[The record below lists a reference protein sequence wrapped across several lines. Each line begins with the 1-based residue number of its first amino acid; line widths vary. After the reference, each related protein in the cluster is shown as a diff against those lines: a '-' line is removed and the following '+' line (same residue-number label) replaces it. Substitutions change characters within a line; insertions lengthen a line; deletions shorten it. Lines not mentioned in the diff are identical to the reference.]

1 MKWNK
6 IVIRKIL
13 GASSSI
19 IVYVNYNLET
29 PSIQITGISK
39 NMKLSYI
46 SFCSDPNN
54 GNCKKKPIETI
65 YQGSSYYRNIR
76 VCNSLNT
83 DILVV
88 QVFNN
93 KYYE

>member
-6 IVIRKIL
+6 IVIRTIL

-29 PSIQITGISK
+29 PSIQINGISK

-46 SFCSDPNN
+46 NFCSDPNN
-54 GNCKKKPIETI
+54 GNCKKQPIETI
-65 YQGSSYYRNIR
+65 Y
-76 VCNSLNT
+76 
-83 DILVV
+83 
-88 QVFNN
+88 
-93 KYYE
+93 